1 MLRSNN
7 GGEYNNN
14 VFNVYCP
21 KYGIKRQ
28 LMIPC
33 TLQQNGVVKRKNM
46 IIMEMARCILGNISS
61 FLWGEVV
68 SIAI

>member
-1 MLRSNN
+1 
-7 GGEYNNN
+7 
-14 VFNVYCP
+14 
-21 KYGIKRQ
+21 
-28 LMIPC
+28 MIPC

-68 SIAI
+68 SILLHYF